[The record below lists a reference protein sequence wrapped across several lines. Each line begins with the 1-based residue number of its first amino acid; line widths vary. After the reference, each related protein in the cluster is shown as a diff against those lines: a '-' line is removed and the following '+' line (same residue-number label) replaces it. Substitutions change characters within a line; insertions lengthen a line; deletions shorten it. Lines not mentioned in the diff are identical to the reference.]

1 MKCDSKDVFMVVNYE
16 KNNHAIGIT
25 KKISGQIEA
34 MKKLG
39 YHVFYT
45 AYVEGGIE
53 ISDANTGQR
62 ICFNKYFTSDKKV
75 QHAIRRLL
83 LLIIAKKYIV
93 GRKETLKAVYIR
105 YLYFDVPMLGLLK
118 SIKRKNVPIVMEMH
132 SYPCLGL
139 HFSWEGVYFILDK
152 IYQYRCAKHI
162 DCFANMSQNALPF
175 VDEQNVVT
183 VYNTLEPSE
192 IKIRKPGEKTEGT
205 IRLLSVAYEREAHGF
220 DRVVRGLS
228 EYYRAGGL
236 KKIVVYFVGK
246 YLKSTH
252 ELVESL
258 RLEGSCKFIDPV
270 EGKELD
276 YYYNVADIAIGHL
289 ANHRIG
295 SYSGSSIK
303 IQEYMAKGIPFI
315 YAWNEMTVPQDYRYA
330 LKFDLDDSPIDMCRV
345 VSFYESLKEPASIAV
360 EMRKQFEATAGWE
373 KQLQSVMSSVDP
385 HV

>member
-1 MKCDSKDVFMVVNYE
+1 MKCDSKDVFLVVNYE

-34 MKKLG
+34 LKRLG
-39 YHVFYT
+39 YHVLYT
-45 AYVEGGIE
+45 AYLEDGIE
-53 ISDANTGQR
+53 ISDANTGER
-62 ICFNKYFTSDKKV
+62 ISFYKYFTSNKKV

-83 LLIIAKKYIV
+83 LLRIAQKYIEV
-93 GRKETLKAVYIR
+93 RKETLKTVYIR
-105 YLYFDVPMLGLLK
+105 YLYFDGPMLGLLK
-118 SIKRKNVPIVMEMH
+118 CIKKKRVPVVMEIH
-132 SYPCLGL
+132 SYPCLRL
-139 HFSWEGVYFILDK
+139 HFSWEGLYFVLDK
-152 IYQYRCAKHI
+152 IYQNRCAKLI
-162 DCFANMSQNALPF
+162 DCFANMSQNDLPF
-175 VDEQNVVT
+175 VGEQKVVT

-192 IKIRKPGEKTEGT
+192 IKIREPGEKTEGT

-228 EYYRAGGL
+228 EYYRAGGS

-252 ELVESL
+252 ELVEKL
-258 RLEGSCKFIDPV
+258 HLEESCKFIDPV

-303 IQEYMAKGIPFI
+303 IQEYMAKGVPFI
-315 YAWNEMTVPQDYRYA
+315 YAWNEMTVPRGYKYA
-330 LKFDLDDSPIDMCRV
+330 LKFDLNDEPIDFKLV
-345 VSFYESLKEPASIAV
+345 VAFFNSLPNRQEVAND
-360 EMRKQFEATAGWE
+360 MRSYFETSAGWDN
-373 KQLQSVMSSVDP
+373 QLKKVMEVL
-385 HV
+385 